1 MSKPRSRWSPPA
13 WTPPR
18 PSWSTF
24 STGWR
29 ALWRPW
35 RGHSVPTQESEP
47 LTPPQGLP
55 LRPEDHLAL
64 PVTPLAMLTVAVEAN
79 TAEVKHLRRSLG
91 RRPSR
96 AEVAHRRRVVTM
108 CGLLLL
114 VLGLFA
120 IDQHVSSCASGVYP
134 RQVVLL
140 LNQGLSLQ
148 DALEAGRRPNPL
160 CDVVTPLHVH
170 DARQRWPSTPN
181 AIGLV
186 GYTLAFVAGA
196 AFAFGPGHWRSPG
209 ERERRRP

>member
-1 MSKPRSRWSPPA
+1 M
-13 WTPPR
+13 
-18 PSWSTF
+18 
-24 STGWR
+24 
-29 ALWRPW
+29 
-35 RGHSVPTQESEP
+35 
-47 LTPPQGLP
+47 TPPQGLP
-55 LRPEDHLAL
+55 LVPDDRRAL
-64 PVTPLAMLTVAVEAN
+64 PATPLAMLTVAVEAN

-96 AEVAHRRRVVTM
+96 EEVAHRRRVGM
-108 CGLLLL
+108 MFGLLLL

-120 IDQHVSSCASGVYP
+120 VDQHVSSCSAGVYP

-148 DALEAGRRPNPL
+148 DALEAGRRPNPV

-170 DARQRWPSTPN
+170 DARQRWPSTAN

-209 ERERRRP
+209 SERERRRP